1 MKTPRHKLAELLA
14 ERTLKPDVD
23 MKGLS
28 QEIAAF
34 LLETGRTGELTS
46 LSRDIMQ
53 KRAEKGVVEITA
65 VSAHPL
71 SSQLRKEIKD
81 KIQTFYPEAKKVV
94 INEVKDTN
102 MIGGVRLELANQQL
116 DLTVRSRL
124 NRFKQLTTSGKDQR
138 K

>member
-1 MKTPRHKLAELLA
+1 MKTPRHKIAEFLA
-14 ERTLKPDVD
+14 ERTLRQDVD
-23 MKGLS
+23 TKALS

-53 KRAEKGVVEITA
+53 KRAQKGVVEVTA
-65 VSAHPL
+65 VSAHKL
-71 SSQLRKEIKD
+71 TAQLGKEIKD
-81 KIQTFYPEAKKVV
+81 KIRAFYPEAKEIV
-94 INEVKDTN
+94 INEVTEPN

-124 NRFKQLTTSGKDQR
+124 NRFKQLTTSGKD
-138 K
+138 